1 MSRVNRAPGS
11 ESPAENRG
19 KTQGWLTPVGI
30 GLLLIGVIASFLAS
44 RRQGHDFACVYFT
57 AVGLVE
63 DLPIYD
69 FGWQKVAFPSR
80 LGIGVPQGM
89 FYPPATGVGVL
100 PLGLLPYPVAHFA
113 WFVLLCAI
121 SILGIRALVRLARPE
136 RGEGLWPLV
145 AGIVLLSAAV
155 RWGMTPQQGAPLIL
169 GVLGLFALALYQGNF
184 VVALLLAAFAVS
196 FKTTL
201 SLPFL
206 GLLFLYRR
214 YASAAF
220 AAASMVLLNVLGFAR
235 LGGMSTW
242 KAYQTNVAGL
252 EALHDINT
260 PDPWDLASVPRLDW
274 IYLFHG
280 IIRNVPLARLAALG
294 CAGLVGLWLLWQA
307 YKVRTPTL
315 ASTGA
320 FMLAFACLT
329 NLSVYHHHYDVS
341 LVIAPLLLL
350 GLGVVDLRKPPMTVW
365 LTLPLLAIMALLP
378 VALVQRMVV
387 THFGSIG
394 RGLLNLSFPLTLTLT
409 LIAALVTI
417 QRLVASLPKHHVAA
431 RDVGM
436 AAGAVLEPPERPFAE
451 R

>member
-1 MSRVNRAPGS
+1 MSRVNRASGS
-11 ESPAENRG
+11 ERPAKNIGNGRA
-19 KTQGWLTPVGI
+19 WLTPVGI

-69 FGWQKVAFPSR
+69 FGWQKLAFPSR

-100 PLGLLPYPVAHFA
+100 PLGLLPYPAAHVA
-113 WFVLLCAI
+113 WFVLLCGVLV
-121 SILGIRALVRLARPE
+121 LGIRALVLLARPDQGA
-136 RGEGLWPLV
+136 RQWPLV
-145 AGIVLLSAAV
+145 AGLVLLSAAV

-169 GVLGLFALALYQGNF
+169 GVLGLFALALYEGSF

-220 AAASMVLLNVLGFAR
+220 AVASMVLLNVLGFAR

-280 IIRNVPLARLAALG
+280 IIRNVPVARLAALA

-341 LVIAPLLLL
+341 LVIAPLLVL
-350 GLGVVDLRKPPMTVW
+350 GLGVVDWRKPPLTVW

-378 VALVQRMVV
+378 VAMLQRLVVA
-387 THFGSIG
+387 HFGAVG
-394 RGLLNLSFPLTLTLT
+394 RGLLNLSFPLTVTLT

-417 QRLVASLPKHHVAA
+417 QRLVAALPSGHVSA
-431 RDVGM
+431 RGGSMPAD
-436 AAGAVLEPPERPFAE
+436 AVLEPAERPLAE